1 MGTVREIAAALQQV
15 IISYAAVYTWLTR
28 LQMMQDT
35 STTVKETAE
44 DLNSLQDSTATTKEN
59 AQIAEAL
66 TNRLQDDLMIARETV
81 HSLTKPLKNFAKALQ
96 TLQMLA
102 MIAASL
108 WLIST
113 FLGRRYGQ
121 CLTLFYSKHT
131 HRFVAFYS

>member
-1 MGTVREIAAALQQV
+1 MRTVREIAAALQQV

-59 AQIAEAL
+59 ARIAEAL
-66 TNRLQDDLMIARETV
+66 TSRLQDDLMIARETV

-96 TLQMLA
+96 TMQILA
-102 MIAASL
+102 MMAASL

-121 CLTLFYSKHT
+121 CLTLFYGKHM
-131 HRFVAFYS
+131 HRCCCFP